1 MWLKSSVEEFIRLN
15 GWRPCPTTGCGT
27 DVFFISSRLHII
39 TCHSQICCKS
49 GASKWFVIGDLLL
62 WGILPLWSLFLLF
75 AGICLLK
82 RLAFYILT
90 RSWLNIAL
98 RFLLRLSGIRLS
110 ERYLARFPVVG
121 LVRVQYPGVNAFVMR
136 SDGRDSIVTRLYW
149 QGPESFEAAE
159 TRIYRS
165 FLDFVDT
172 VLDVGANTGLYALIA
187 AAHSRPG
194 RIYAFEPV
202 PQIAA
207 QLRKN
212 AAANGF
218 QNIIPVEAALT
229 DFDGEIT
236 MHVPVQPTLALGSS
250 ASAVFRPRT
259 RAVRV
264 KAMRLDTFAIEHGLP
279 SVDLIKL
286 DTESTEPDV
295 LHGAEALISRDRPL
309 IICEILIQRAL
320 EQIKIFFTGR
330 EYRFFRIHADGLHPL
345 SEVELNAEATNF
357 LFVPV
362 EKMCLVASDLIVV
375 GGAQSDEA
383 DA

>member
-39 TCHSQICCKS
+39 TCHSRNCCKS
-49 GASKWFVIGDLLL
+49 GISKWFVIGDLLL
-62 WGILPLWSLFLLF
+62 WGILPSLWSLFLF
-75 AGICLLK
+75 FPDICLLK

-90 RSWLNIAL
+90 RSWLNAAL
-98 RFLLRLSGIRLS
+98 RFLIRFSGIRLP
-110 ERYLARFPVVG
+110 EKYLARFPVVG
-121 LVRVQYPGVNAFVMR
+121 LVRVQYPGISIFVMR
-136 SDGRDSIVTRLYW
+136 SDGRDSIATRLYW
-149 QGPESFEAAE
+149 QGAESFEAAE
-159 TRIYRS
+159 IRIYRS
-165 FLDFVDT
+165 FLASVDT

-187 AAHSRPG
+187 AAHSGPG

-212 AAANGF
+212 VAANGF
-218 QNIIPVEAALT
+218 EHIISVEAALT

-250 ASAVFRPRT
+250 ASASFRPRT

-264 KAMRLDTFAIEHGLP
+264 KAMRLDTFSVEHGLP

-295 LHGAEALISRDRPL
+295 LRGAEALISRDRPL
-309 IICEILIQRAL
+309 IICEILIQRVL
-320 EQIKIFFTGR
+320 EQIKVFFTGR
-330 EYRFFRIHADGLHPL
+330 EYRFFRIHADGLHHL
-345 SEVELNAEATNF
+345 SELELNAEATNF

-362 EKMCLVASDLIVV
+362 EKMYLVASDLVAV
-375 GGAQSDEA
+375 GV
-383 DA
+383 